1 MSLENTNLCV
11 EAICQCGCEAV
22 RAVITALEAGEPV
35 SQVQGLEPHEQRRV
49 LDELKA
55 VMAVYDDR

>member
-1 MSLENTNLCV
+1 MSLENTNRCV

-22 RAVITALEAGEPV
+22 RAVIVALEAGEPV
-35 SQVQGLEPHEQRRV
+35 SQVEGLDTQERRQV
-49 LDELKA
+49 LAELKA